1 MAGSGE
7 SAWAKQQIASI
18 LGDNKDFEENTDLRK
33 KLKGIGKK
41 MARNSAD
48 SGKWTHDKFAEVNE
62 DLRGTLKSKGG
73 ARSFSVNGG
82 GISKRPQVRRLVAVI
97 PRKAKSSSN
106 KWVHDKFNETGLF
119 TPFLGFFWSCKM
131 ITDIDLRSVISKGG
145 KVGGKSRQKG
155 GSGLTVTVVPG
166 GSRKKRVV
174 KGRGFE

>member
-106 KWVHDKFNETGLF
+106 KWVHDKFNET
-119 TPFLGFFWSCKM
+119 
-131 ITDIDLRSVISKGG
+131 DIDLRSVISKGG